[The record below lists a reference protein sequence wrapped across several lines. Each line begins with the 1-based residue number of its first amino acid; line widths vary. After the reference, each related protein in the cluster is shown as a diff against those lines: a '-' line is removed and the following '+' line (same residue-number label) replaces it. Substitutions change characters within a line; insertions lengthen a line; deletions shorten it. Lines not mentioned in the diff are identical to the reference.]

1 MKLQYVK
8 IGKSE
13 KLSVM
18 PSKTTGLPVGQDAKA
33 TTSNADRKHAGKPIS
48 EATTLEKKIT
58 QEFQEIEEEWKMK
71 QNQNR

>member
-8 IGKSE
+8 IGESE

-18 PSKTTGLPVGQDAKA
+18 PSKTTDLPVGQDAKA

-48 EATTLEKKIT
+48 EATTLEKK
-58 QEFQEIEEEWKMK
+58 KLHK
-71 QNQNR
+71 SSRKLKKNGK